1 MPDRLCVDR
10 TCTICETLLW
20 CPAWRGLVWSAVV
33 YPSVTLG
40 PLTRAHQAVVYMQI
54 SQSAL
59 SQDIVNICW
68 SPLSSH
74 SRTTDFSP
82 KHPCY
87 CYTERRY
94 LIRTSDC
101 WLLVSRQGK
110 MTSLSSLTPELA
122 VSQSHVLPSRSGRQ
136 MFGNSKEVDWA
147 IGGAALGFTVAIVEY
162 IANNV
167 FDR

>member
-1 MPDRLCVDR
+1 MKVWCCDAWQVMCGQNLHN
-10 TCTICETLLW
+10 LW
-20 CPAWRGLVWSAVV
+20 NSALVSGLAWSAVV

-101 WLLVSRQGK
+101 WSLARVKWPPYLLW
-110 MTSLSSLTPELA
+110 
-122 VSQSHVLPSRSGRQ
+122 LPSWLSARVTSSHQGVGGRCSATARRWT
-136 MFGNSKEVDWA
+136 GP
-147 IGGAALGFTVAIVEY
+147 
-162 IANNV
+162 
-167 FDR
+167 